1 VCVYGHITI
10 SKSRENERKK
20 ENGKMWVVFTKEKR
34 TTLKNIDYTYFAS
47 FTNSFRAKIVILIN
61 LE

>member
-1 VCVYGHITI
+1 
-10 SKSRENERKK
+10 
-20 ENGKMWVVFTKEKR
+20 MWVVFTKEKR